1 MICILKLTDL
11 LNRAVGTSEN
21 PGVPVVIKDLL
32 ETKITKVF
40 SVFCYIK
47 FEFALHM
54 VFTST
59 WDLKPSNNFTQ
70 ILLMR
75 RINQAFMMEPKIWVW
90 LITLK
95 KQANIQNIFSKSER
109 KQSKNYL
116 LKRYGHSK
124 WSPHNLELA
133 FGPIQISLLTKCLQ
147 KHCFSSPFLYAIF
160 EKFDFDFSWQIQ
172 V

>member
-1 MICILKLTDL
+1 MGRNPLQNSIGFLVEKMICILKLTDL

-109 KQSKNYL
+109 KLSKNYF
-116 LKRYGHSK
+116 LKTHGHSK
-124 WSPHNLELA
+124 WSLNNSELD
-133 FGPIQISLLTKCLQ
+133 FRSILMNFITKCLH
-147 KHCFSSPFLYAIF
+147 KHFF
-160 EKFDFDFSWQIQ
+160 
-172 V
+172 